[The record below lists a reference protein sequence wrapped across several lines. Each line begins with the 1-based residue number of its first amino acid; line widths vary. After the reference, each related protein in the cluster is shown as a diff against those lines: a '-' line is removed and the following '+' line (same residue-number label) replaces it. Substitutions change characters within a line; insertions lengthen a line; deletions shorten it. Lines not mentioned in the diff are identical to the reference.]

1 MQEEKA
7 IIECIQD
14 YFKTCPHLTGQ
25 DINVD
30 FLGDDGESYSIEEVP
45 STIITKKFIDGS
57 REKQCLFVLA
67 GRKIFGGIEN
77 QQKINNLHLFEK
89 ISKWLESNTESDV
102 LPVLNDK
109 QTATSVETI
118 SSGYLFGVDSTEKY
132 ARYQIQCKLIY
143 EEEV

>member
-1 MQEEKA
+1 MVA
-7 IIECIQD
+7 LPAACHV
-14 YFKTCPHLTGQ
+14 T
-25 DINVD
+25 V
-30 FLGDDGESYSIEEVP
+30 
-45 STIITKKFIDGS
+45 
-57 REKQCLFVLA
+57 A
-67 GRKIFGGIEN
+67 
-77 QQKINNLHLFEK
+77 
-89 ISKWLESNTESDV
+89 DV